1 VVADH
6 LSHLGP
12 ESTPSEEL
20 PIDDSFP
27 DEQLLA
33 ISQQVAP
40 CYAGKVSFKVC
51 RMLPPGLACQQK
63 RKFFTDAKYYVWED
77 PFLYKWNL

>member
-1 VVADH
+1 MENVVVDH

-20 PIDDSFP
+20 LIDYLFP

-33 ISQQVAP
+33 ISYQVSP
-40 CYAGKVSFKVC
+40 WYADLVNFKVC
-51 RMLPPGLACQQK
+51 RVLSPGLSHQ
-63 RKFFTDAKYYVWED
+63 
-77 PFLYKWNL
+77 